1 MNRHLK
7 ASPPAMQGSEDAEDK
22 TPPVVRYLGLEAK
35 WWVLLAI
42 GISTFMSALDGSVVN
57 TALPVISVFFNA
69 DVSSIEW
76 VVTIYLLV
84 LSGLLLSFGR
94 LGDLR
99 GHKTVFI
106 SGFGIFIISSAL
118 CGFAPSLVWL
128 ILFRAVQALGAAML
142 SANSPAILTKSFPGS
157 QRGQALGLQA
167 TMTYLGLTVGPTL
180 GGWLTDQFSW
190 RAIFYINVPV
200 GLAALWLGLRYI
212 PADAYLR
219 EARAASE
226 RFDLTGAGLFI
237 VGLIMLLLGLNQG
250 HAQGWVSLPILGS
263 LSAALIIL
271 AVFVAYER
279 RVSHPMLDLALFK
292 NRLFSISVIS
302 AILNYICLFSI
313 LFLMPFYLIQG
324 RGLTPTQ
331 AGLLLSVQPVAMA
344 IVAPLSGTLSDR
356 IGVRLL
362 TSLGMAL
369 LAIGIFMQS
378 RFGPQTL
385 TAHMAAGLAITGLG
399 TGIFISPNNSA
410 LMGSAPRHRQG
421 IAAGILATSRNVGM
435 VLGIGLAGAI
445 FTTVLAQHGE
455 GNTLTMPSP
464 LMFQAFRASF
474 TTAAGIAALGALISL
489 VRSKENE

>member
-1 MNRHLK
+1 LK
-7 ASPPAMQGSEDAEDK
+7 ARPPAVQGSKAAKEK
-22 TPPVVRYLGLEAK
+22 STPVVRYLGLEGK

-57 TALPVISVFFNA
+57 TALPVISVFFNT
-69 DVSSIEW
+69 DVSNIEW

-118 CGFAPSLVWL
+118 CGFAPSLLWL
-128 ILFRAVQALGAAML
+128 ITFRAVQALGAAML

-200 GLAALWLGLRYI
+200 GLAALWMALRHI
-212 PADAYLR
+212 PGDAYLR
-219 EARAASE
+219 ETRTSNE

-237 VGLIMLLLGLNQG
+237 IGLIMLLLGLNRG
-250 HAQGWVSLPILGS
+250 HAHGWNSLPILGS
-263 LSAALIIL
+263 IGAALVIL
-271 AVFVAYER
+271 TGFMAYER
-279 RVSHPMLDLALFK
+279 RISHPMLDLTLFK
-292 NRLFSISVIS
+292 SRLFSISVIS
-302 AILNYICLFSI
+302 AVLNYICLFSI
-313 LFLMPFYLIQG
+313 LFLMPFYLIQA
-324 RGLTPTQ
+324 RGLSPTQ
-331 AGLLLSVQPVAMA
+331 AGLLLSVQPVVMA

-362 TSLGMAL
+362 TSLGMAI
-369 LAIGIFMQS
+369 LALGIFMQS

-385 TAHMAAGLAITGLG
+385 PIHMAAGLAITGLG

-410 LMGSAPRHRQG
+410 LMGAAPRHRQG

-445 FTTVLAQHGE
+445 FTTILAQMGA
-455 GNTLTMPSP
+455 GDTQTMPSP

-489 VRSKENE
+489 VRSKQNEG

>member
-1 MNRHLK
+1 VKTSR
-7 ASPPAMQGSEDAEDK
+7 SAEHPTDNAK
-22 TPPVVRYLGLEAK
+22 GEVSTVMHNPGLEGK

-57 TALPVISVFFNA
+57 TALPVISEFFATN
-69 DVSSIEW
+69 VSSIEW

-106 SGFGIFIISSAL
+106 SGFGIFVFSSAL
-118 CGFAPSLVWL
+118 CGFAPNLVWL
-128 ILFRAVQALGAAML
+128 IAFRAIQALGAAML

-190 RAIFYINVPV
+190 RAIFYINIPV
-200 GLAALWLGLRYI
+200 GLGALWMGLRHI
-212 PADAYLR
+212 PSDATLR
-219 EARAASE
+219 DPRTATEP
-226 RFDLTGAGLFI
+226 FDLLGAGLFI
-237 VGLIMLLLGLNQG
+237 LGLVMLLFGLNQG
-250 HAQGWVSLPILGS
+250 HALGWTSIPILGT
-263 LSAALIIL
+263 LIISL
-271 AVFVAYER
+271 VILSIFVIYEQR
-279 RVSHPMLDLALFK
+279 NPHPMLDLALFS

-324 RGLTPTQ
+324 RGLSPSQ

-362 TSLGMAL
+362 TSLGMAI
-369 LAIGIFMQS
+369 LAIGIFLQS

-385 TAHMAAGLAITGLG
+385 PVHMAAGLAITGLG
-399 TGIFISPNNSA
+399 TGIFVSPNNNG

-445 FTTVLAQHGE
+445 FTTIMAQTGAGE
-455 GNTLTMPSP
+455 LQSLPSAQ
-464 LMFQAFRASF
+464 MFQAFRASF
-474 TTAAGIAALGALISL
+474 TTAAGIAVLGALVSL
-489 VRSKENE
+489 VRSNGINES

>member
-1 MNRHLK
+1 
-7 ASPPAMQGSEDAEDK
+7 
-22 TPPVVRYLGLEAK
+22 VRYLGLERK

-57 TALPVISVFFNA
+57 TVLPVISTFFNT
-69 DVSSIEW
+69 DVSNIEW

-106 SGFGIFIISSAL
+106 SGFGIFILSSAL
-118 CGFAPSLVWL
+118 CGIAPSLAWL
-128 ILFRAVQALGAAML
+128 VAFRAIQALGAAML
-142 SANSPAILTKSFPGS
+142 SANSPAILTKSFPSS

-180 GGWLTDQFSW
+180 GGWLTDQFTW
-190 RAIFYINVPV
+190 RAIFYINIPV
-200 GLAALWLGLRYI
+200 GLAALWMGLRHI
-212 PADAYLR
+212 PGDTPRDA
-219 EARAASE
+219 AGKTVE
-226 RFDLTGAGLFI
+226 RFDLLGAGAFMS
-237 VGLIMLLLGLNQG
+237 GLIILLLGLNRA
-250 HAQGWVSLPILGS
+250 HAVGWGS
-263 LSAALIIL
+263 PIIL
-271 AVFVAYER
+271 SLLGASLLILAGFVLYER
-279 RVSHPMLDLALFK
+279 RVKAPMLDLSLFR

-302 AILNYICLFSI
+302 AVLNYICLFSI

-324 RGLTPTQ
+324 RGLSPSQ
-331 AGLLLSVQPVAMA
+331 AGLLLSVQPVVMA

-362 TSLGMAL
+362 TSLGMAVL
-369 LAIGIFMQS
+369 SLGIFILS
-378 RFGPQTL
+378 RFGPDTHSLQ
-385 TAHMAAGLAITGLG
+385 MAVGLATTGFG
-399 TGIFISPNNSA
+399 TGVFISPNNSA

-445 FTTVLAQHGE
+445 FTTVLAQLGA
-455 GNTLTMPSP
+455 GDSSTATSP
-464 LMFQAFRASF
+464 ILFHAFRASF
-474 TTAAGIAALGALISL
+474 TTASAIALLGALLSL
-489 VRSKENE
+489 VRSQRVISS